1 MIDSKIKGLA
11 LCSVIGLLAAGQAV
25 AHTGVRDQAT
35 AGTASYNG
43 FTITHGCADYVAGG
57 QQYPVIGQ
65 AALFPYG
72 STAVWREVSA
82 TPSTTNGTV
91 IADPT
96 TIVGAN
102 VYNLGVKDYAS
113 ASSAFPTSNSIVD
126 GLGNIHALVWKDG
139 AMEPKQNTI
148 TPFKITHPAIINQCI
163 SSVKVRVAVI
173 NFCDVQK
180 NQVNDATGP
189 YTAPKDFLGR
199 AIPNTAVA
207 GGIQANVTATS
218 PKFVTLAAG
227 NGDHNR
233 ADWWFSDIYGGSQN
247 FADSAILTEGLA
259 LWSAG
264 ITVNNPNAAK
274 QFLADGVTANP
285 VYTACPGGQP
295 RQVTVEPSGVDFDT
309 YFTAANLQPFVKL
322 GQPNNF

>member
-1 MIDSKIKGLA
+1 MIDSKFKGLV
-11 LCSVIGLLAAGQAV
+11 LCSMMGLLAAGQAV

-35 AGTASYNG
+35 AAVASYNG
-43 FTITHGCADYVAGG
+43 FTITHGCADYIAGG

-72 STAVWREVSA
+72 ATAVWRELGVGTA
-82 TPSTTNGTV
+82 NGTV

-96 TIVGAN
+96 TIVGVN

-113 ASSAFPTSNSIVD
+113 ASSAFPTTNSIVD
-126 GLGNIHALVWKDG
+126 GLGNIHALFWKDG
-139 AMEPKQNTI
+139 AMEPKQNTV
-148 TPFKITHPAIINQCI
+148 TPFKITHPAIIDKCI
-163 SSVKVRVAVI
+163 ASVKVRVAVI

-180 NQVNDATGP
+180 NQANDATGP

-199 AIPNTAVA
+199 AIPNTSVA

-218 PKFVTLAAG
+218 PKFVTLPAG

-233 ADWWFSDIYGGSQN
+233 ADWWFSDISGGSQN
-247 FADSAILTEGLA
+247 FADSAILSEGLG

-264 ITVNNPNAAK
+264 ITVNNPSAYISTDAGY
-274 QFLADGVTANP
+274 AG
-285 VYTACPGGQP
+285 CPGGKP

-309 YFTAANLQPFVKL
+309 YLTAGNLQPFVKL
-322 GQPNNF
+322 GSPNNF